1 MTYTVA
7 VFEVD
12 RAYGGPEEGGWWFD
26 CGSPLPRSSR
36 LPFAA
41 SWTRFRNRQAAIA
54 FARRLNAKLARGN
67 DDLSS
72 VTCEQHLVAYVCSGK
87 PQGFPL
93 RRPHYE

>member
-7 VFEVD
+7 VFEVN

-26 CGSPLPRSSR
+26 YGHPLPRSSR

-41 SWTRFRNRQAAIA
+41 TWRRFRNRQAAIGY
-54 FARRLNAKLARGN
+54 ARRLNAQLERSN

-72 VTCEQHLVAYVCSGK
+72 VTCEEHLVAYVCSGK
-87 PQGFPL
+87 PRSFPAS
-93 RRPHYE
+93 RPHYE

>member
-26 CGSPLPRSSR
+26 YGQPLPRSCR

-54 FARRLNAKLARGN
+54 LKTDGVVMVVIRWGF
-67 DDLSS
+67 
-72 VTCEQHLVAYVCSGK
+72 VC
-87 PQGFPL
+87 
-93 RRPHYE
+93 